1 MDRRRFIGTL
11 AGGLLAAPLAAEAQP
26 AGKVAII
33 GILTAA
39 IQPHGFREGL
49 RDLGYIDGQTIMIVQ
64 RASGGRNERFPEL
77 VAELLGLKV
86 DVIVSSATPA
96 VRAAKEATGSVPIVM
111 AGLTDPIAAGLV
123 QGLARPGANVTGLT
137 NIFIELSGKRLELLK
152 EAVPPLSRVVLLANP
167 DHPGYRL
174 AFKLSQEVA
183 ERLDV
188 RLIPAEVR
196 RAGDFEAVFASIVK
210 EHADG
215 LHVLPDP
222 ITAFHRRHIAEFAQA
237 KRLPA
242 VYATR
247 EWPEVGGLL
256 SYGTHWPDVW
266 RRAAVY
272 VDKILKGAKPA
283 DLPVEQP
290 TKFELVINLKTA
302 KAIGLTIAPSL
313 LARADQVIE

>member
-1 MDRRRFIGTL
+1 L
-11 AGGLLAAPLAAEAQP
+11 ASGLLAAPLAADAQS

-210 EHADG
+210 ERADG

>member
-1 MDRRRFIGTL
+1 MNRREFIGTL
-11 AGGLLAAPLAAEAQP
+11 ASGLLAAPLAADAQS

-210 EHADG
+210 ERADG

>member
-210 EHADG
+210 ERADG

>member
-1 MDRRRFIGTL
+1 MNRRAFL
-11 AGGLLAAPLAAEAQP
+11 GGAAALPAAPLAVEAQRS
-26 AGKVAII
+26 GKVPII

-39 IQPHGFREGL
+39 IQPDGFREGL
-49 RDLGYIDGQTIMIVQ
+49 RDLGYIDGQNITIVQ
-64 RASGGRNERFPEL
+64 RAAGGRNERFPEL

-96 VRAAKEATGSVPIVM
+96 VRAAKQATGSVPIVM

-123 QGLARPGANVTGLT
+123 QGLARPGGNVTGLT

-152 EAVPPLSRVVLLANP
+152 EAVPYLSRVAVLANP

-183 ERLDV
+183 ERLEV
-188 RLIPAEVR
+188 RLVSAEVR
-196 RAGDFEAVFASIVK
+196 RAGDFDAVFASIVK
-210 EHADG
+210 ERADG
-215 LHVLPDP
+215 LSVLPDP
-222 ITAFHRRHIAEFAQA
+222 ITAFHRRHVAEFAQA

-247 EWPEVGGLL
+247 EWPEAGGLL
-256 SYGTHWPDVW
+256 SYGTHWSDVW
-266 RRAAVY
+266 RRAAAY

-302 KAIGLTIAPSL
+302 KAIGLKIPPSL
-313 LARADQVIE
+313 LQRADQVIE